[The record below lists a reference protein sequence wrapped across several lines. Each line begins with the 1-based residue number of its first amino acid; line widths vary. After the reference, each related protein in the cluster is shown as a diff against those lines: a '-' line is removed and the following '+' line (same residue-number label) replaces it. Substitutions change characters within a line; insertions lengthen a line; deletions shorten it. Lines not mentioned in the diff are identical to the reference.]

1 MEASGSGI
9 AGLSGTPSP
18 AAKSFAGRAQLTR
31 DDFYQI
37 MIAELSH
44 QDPFE
49 PMDNQKF
56 LEQLA
61 SLQTLD
67 VTGRLGDG
75 IDKLLFQQ
83 RLSAASVLI
92 GKQVTAADENGG
104 ALSGRVE
111 RVRVQ
116 GQNID
121 LLLDSGKQVSFEK
134 VLEIKQ

>member
-1 MEASGSGI
+1 MEASGNRI
-9 AGLSGTPSP
+9 AGLTGTPSP
-18 AAKSFAGRAQLTR
+18 AAKSLAGRAQLTR
-31 DDFYQI
+31 DEFYQI

-92 GKQVTAADENGG
+92 GKQVMAADENGG
-104 ALSGRVE
+104 TLSGRVE